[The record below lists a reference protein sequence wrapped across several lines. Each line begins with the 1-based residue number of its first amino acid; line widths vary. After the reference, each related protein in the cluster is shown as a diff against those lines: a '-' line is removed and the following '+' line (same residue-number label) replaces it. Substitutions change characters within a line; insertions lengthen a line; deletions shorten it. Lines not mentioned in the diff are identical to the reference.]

1 MLPAIGLAAPKVEL
15 APNPPPKLVLA
26 PKPVVELAPA
36 PNVVL
41 DGLAKPPAAKVL
53 VPAPKA
59 GVDAGA
65 PKEPA
70 AAPRLPKVA
79 VGAAVPS
86 AKVGGPA
93 WLLNMIDETN
103 EMAKNK

>member
-26 PKPVVELAPA
+26 PKAPVVELPA
-36 PNVVL
+36 PNVVF
-41 DGLAKPPAAKVL
+41 DGFTKPPPKEVL
-53 VPAPKA
+53 PAPKA
-59 GVDAGA
+59 EADAGA
-65 PKEPA
+65 PKEP

-93 WLLNMIDETN
+93 
-103 EMAKNK
+103 

>member
-26 PKPVVELAPA
+26 PNAPVVELLPA

-41 DGLAKPPAAKVL
+41 DGLAKPLVL
-53 VPAPKA
+53 PPPKA
-59 GVDAGA
+59 EADAGA

-70 AAPRLPKVA
+70 AAAPRLPKVA
-79 VGAAVPS
+79 EGAAVPS
-86 AKVGGPA
+86 PKVGGPA
-93 WLLNMIDETN
+93 WLLNMTDDG
-103 EMAKNK
+103 KQKWKSGKR